1 MLGTRRKEE
10 RGCDVQIHLGFS
22 FCGERRTKA
31 IYFFSLFFHI
41 ICDFSFAAFAS
52 VDVQKKKKKGQMG
65 EARATLRAAW
75 PHHEQEGCLASEE
88 AEATQCSAALLQ
100 QLVAA
105 ATWTT
110 RELEA
115 KTALLVVPAPAPAA
129 RPGLPKEAP
138 SSSLVDGKKRRR
150 QQQPPP
156 SAVAAEE
163 APLPLV
169 LRPNRA
175 AAVAGE
181 EREGWREDIEASTR
195 HHRMLAVAR
204 AALPRAR
211 GHSGGAAGGASM
223 NSGGLLSRKRVR
235 GEQPA
240 AGPWPAEA
248 WLGGLAELT
257 LLASDF
263 DQHVW
268 PWLLTH
274 PAATRSD
281 SLRLALVRAT
291 R

>member
-1 MLGTRRKEE
+1 
-10 RGCDVQIHLGFS
+10 
-22 FCGERRTKA
+22 
-31 IYFFSLFFHI
+31 
-41 ICDFSFAAFAS
+41 
-52 VDVQKKKKKGQMG
+52 MG

-115 KTALLVVPAPAPAA
+115 KTALLVPAPAPAA

-138 SSSLVDGKKRRR
+138 TSSLVDGKKRRR

-175 AAVAGE
+175 AAAAAVAGE

-204 AALPRAR
+204 AALPR
-211 GHSGGAAGGASM
+211 GLSGAAAGGASM

-291 R
+291 PVRMPTSTLPLLLSLSLPTYSLSLCAYVTAV